1 MRVPA
6 FPFSAAVIGLSLTLW
21 AESGP
26 TKPNLLFVYLDDF
39 GWRDAGFMGSDFYET
54 PHLDR
59 LAARGMIFTD
69 AYSAA
74 ANCAPARASL
84 MSGQYSPRHRIFN
97 VGTEARGPS
106 KQRRLLHIP
115 GTDVLDPDIVTWAEC
130 LQEAGYLTAAF
141 GKWHLG
147 DDPCEQGF
155 EINVAGSHSGSPPR
169 GYYPPH
175 PGVPGLGEVGPDEYL
190 TDTLNDRAVGFVLEN
205 SDRPWALYLSHF
217 AVHTP
222 LDPKKDLVEK
232 YKSKPPGELHQ
243 HVALATMIESV
254 DEGIGRVVEA
264 IEQSGAGDR
273 TIVIFSSDNGGYGP
287 ATDMAPLRGY
297 KGTYY
302 EGGIRVPL
310 FVVWPGEVAE
320 GSRSAVPVS
329 GVDLYP
335 TICEMLDAPIPDSH
349 VADGK
354 SLVSLLRGE
363 PHELAERTLFW
374 HFPAYLQSYGK
385 NHADE
390 QRDPHFRSRP
400 CSLVRK
406 GRWKLIQYFEDDD
419 YELFDLFS
427 DVGECMDVLLE
438 QPDVAKQ
445 MKDILGEFLDSTDAP
460 IPQKANPEFKDG
472 R

>member
-1 MRVPA
+1 MRVSA
-6 FPFSAAVIGLSLTLW
+6 LLLLVSAIGFSANLS
-21 AESGP
+21 AERGP

-59 LAARGMIFTD
+59 LAAKGMIFTD

-106 KQRRLLHIP
+106 KERRLLHVP

-147 DDPCEQGF
+147 EDPCEQGF

-175 PGVPGLGEVGPDEYL
+175 TGAPGLGEVGPDEYL
-190 TDTLNDRAVGFVLEN
+190 TDTLNDRAVDFVLEN

-222 LDPKKDLVEK
+222 LDPKRKLVEK
-232 YKSKPPGELHQ
+232 YQSKPPGELHQ
-243 HVALATMIESV
+243 HIAMATMIESV

-264 IEQSGAGDR
+264 IERSGAGDR

-310 FVVWPGEVAE
+310 FVVWPGEVTE

-349 VADGK
+349 VPDGK

-385 NHADE
+385 NHNDE
-390 QRDPHFRSRP
+390 QRDPYFRSRP
-400 CSLVRK
+400 CSVVRQ
-406 GRWKLIQYFEDDD
+406 GRWKLIQYFERNEF
-419 YELFDLFS
+419 ELFDLVS
-427 DVGECMDVLLE
+427 D
-438 QPDVAKQ
+438 
-445 MKDILGEFLDSTDAP
+445 LGETINELQSEAEVVARLKSALHRLQEETDAP
-460 IPQKANPEFKDG
+460 IPDEPNPEFEPG
-472 R
+472 E